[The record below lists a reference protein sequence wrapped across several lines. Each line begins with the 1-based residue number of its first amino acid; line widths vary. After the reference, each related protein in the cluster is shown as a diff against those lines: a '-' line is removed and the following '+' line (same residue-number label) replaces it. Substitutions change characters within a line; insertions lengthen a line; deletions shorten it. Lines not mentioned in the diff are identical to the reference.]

1 MKETRMPTLTI
12 KTVVCRLLAP
22 LLLISTLPAWSADNA
37 KDEETIKN
45 AATVLQ
51 AMLDSKA
58 VPASLLVTANCIIVL
73 PGVKKI
79 AVGVGGSG
87 GRGPMT
93 CRTGKNFSGDEWSA
107 PAMYTI
113 GGASAGLQVG
123 ATSTDFVLLI
133 MSPSAVNK
141 VLAGKNKVGSDLSA
155 AAGPTGA
162 TTNASVSGTDIVSSS
177 HAKGLFAGVSLDG
190 ASLEPDSSADQ
201 RLYNKAVSA
210 HDIVM
215 DNGVKATPAG
225 QSLISLLEKR
235 G

>member
-1 MKETRMPTLTI
+1 MPTLRI
-12 KTVVCRLLAP
+12 KTICLSLMS
-22 LLLISTLPAWSADNA
+22 LLLISTISAWSADA

-73 PGVKKI
+73 PGVKKF

-87 GRGPMT
+87 GRGAMT

-123 ATSTDFVLLI
+123 GTSTDFVLLV
-133 MSPSAVNK
+133 MSPAAVNK
-141 VLAGKNKVGSDLSA
+141 VLAGKNKIGSDLSA
-155 AAGPTGA
+155 AAGPTSA
-162 TTNASVSGTDIVSSS
+162 TVPASVNGKDIVSYS
-177 HAKGLFAGVSLDG
+177 HAKGLFAGASIDG

-201 RLYNKAVSA
+201 RLYDKSVSA
-210 HDIVM
+210 REIVL
-215 DNGVKATPAG
+215 DNAVKATPAG

>member
-1 MKETRMPTLTI
+1 MPTSTI
-12 KTVVCRLLAP
+12 KTILCRLLAA
-22 LLLISTLPAWSADNA
+22 LLVISSLPAWSADA

-51 AMLDSKA
+51 AMLDGKA

-73 PGVKKI
+73 PSVKKF

-87 GRGPMT
+87 GRGAMT

-123 ATSTDFVLLI
+123 GTSTDFVLLV

-155 AAGPTGA
+155 AVGPTS
-162 TTNASVSGTDIVSSS
+162 ASAAASANGKDLVSYS
-177 HAKGLFAGVSLDG
+177 HAKGLFAGVSIDG
-190 ASLEPDSSADQ
+190 ASLEPDSGADQ
-201 RLYNKAVSA
+201 RLYDKAVSA
-210 HDIVM
+210 KEIVL
-215 DNGVKATPAG
+215 DNAVKATPAG

>member
-1 MKETRMPTLTI
+1 MPTLTI
-12 KTVVCRLLAP
+12 KTAVCRLLAP
-22 LLLISTLPAWSADNA
+22 LLLISTLPAWSADDV

-45 AATVLQ
+45 AAAVLQ

-58 VPASLLVTANCIIVL
+58 VPSSLLVTANCIIVL
-73 PGVKKI
+73 PSVKKF

-87 GRGPMT
+87 GRGAMT

-123 ATSTDFVLLI
+123 GTSTDLVLLV

-141 VLAGKNKVGSDLSA
+141 VLAGKNKIGSDLSA
-155 AAGPTGA
+155 AVGPTSA
-162 TTNASVSGTDIVSSS
+162 TAAASVNGKDIVSYS
-177 HAKGLFAGVSLDG
+177 HAKGLFAGASVDG
-190 ASLEPDSSADQ
+190 ASLEPDSGADQ
-201 RLYNKAVSA
+201 RLYDKAVSA
-210 HDIVM
+210 REIVL
-215 DNGVKATPAG
+215 DNAVKATPAG